1 MSQAKLRGLT
11 ILPEFP
17 SKCCSLLLTVGERI
31 VPALERRDV
40 RGLKHREFLNLV
52 NIGQPCAPALR
63 QSRTLPLSIVLE
75 VAPMKHHILVVDD
88 EKSVRE
94 SQALLLRASGYEVST
109 AENGLDALLQLKTPN
124 LPDLVISDLNMPH
137 MSGFELLSVLRRR
150 FPQISVI
157 ASSGAYLTGA
167 AVPGGVIADAFHSKN
182 GSGPAVLLKTVARL
196 LETSAQ
202 RNSEHQGQSAPVW
215 IPRNGK
221 DSNGVPFIVVT
232 CTNCLRSFPL
242 SVLHEDL
249 QEVQEAA
256 CLFCPET
263 VRYVVDFSRDVNS
276 PKPPKNASA
285 AAATSRAAV

>member
-1 MSQAKLRGLT
+1 
-11 ILPEFP
+11 
-17 SKCCSLLLTVGERI
+17 
-31 VPALERRDV
+31 
-40 RGLKHREFLNLV
+40 
-52 NIGQPCAPALR
+52 
-63 QSRTLPLSIVLE
+63 
-75 VAPMKHHILVVDD
+75 MKHHILVVDD

-94 SQALLLRASGYEVST
+94 SQALLFRASGYDVSM

-157 ASSGAYLTGA
+157 ASSGAYLSGED
-167 AVPGGVIADAFHSKN
+167 VPGGVIADAFHSKN
-182 GSGPAVLLKTVARL
+182 GSGPVELLKTVAQL
-196 LETSAQ
+196 LATSAE
-202 RNSEHQGQSAPVW
+202 RNTEHQSQSAPVW

-242 SVLHEDL
+242 SVLHENL

-256 CLFCPET
+256 CLFCPEI
-263 VRYVVDFSRDVNS
+263 VRYVVDFSLDVSS
-276 PKPPKNASA
+276 PKPPRNASA
-285 AAATSRAAV
+285 VATSSRAAV

>member
-1 MSQAKLRGLT
+1 MKSQ
-11 ILPEFP
+11 
-17 SKCCSLLLTVGERI
+17 
-31 VPALERRDV
+31 
-40 RGLKHREFLNLV
+40 
-52 NIGQPCAPALR
+52 
-63 QSRTLPLSIVLE
+63 
-75 VAPMKHHILVVDD
+75 ILVVDD
-88 EKSVRE
+88 ETSVRE
-94 SQALLLRASGYEVST
+94 SQALLLRASGYLVAT
-109 AENGLDALLQLKTPN
+109 AENGLDALLQLKAPN
-124 LPDLVISDLNMPH
+124 LPDLIISDLNMPH

-157 ASSGAYLTGA
+157 ASSGAYLSGDS
-167 AVPGGVIADAFHSKN
+167 VPGGVIADAFHSKN

-202 RNSEHQGQSAPVW
+202 RSTEHQSQSAPVW

-242 SVLHEDL
+242 SVLHENL

-256 CLFCPET
+256 CLFCPEI

-276 PKPPKNASA
+276 PKPRRSAGADDRAIGNGIGNAT
-285 AAATSRAAV
+285 TS

>member
-1 MSQAKLRGLT
+1 M
-11 ILPEFP
+11 
-17 SKCCSLLLTVGERI
+17 
-31 VPALERRDV
+31 
-40 RGLKHREFLNLV
+40 KHR
-52 NIGQPCAPALR
+52 
-63 QSRTLPLSIVLE
+63 
-75 VAPMKHHILVVDD
+75 ILVVDD

-94 SQALLLRASGYEVST
+94 SQALLLRASGYNVST

-124 LPDLVISDLNMPH
+124 LPDLIISDLNMPH

-157 ASSGAYLTGA
+157 ASSGAYLSGDD
-167 AVPGGVIADAFHSKN
+167 VPGGVIADAFHSKD
-182 GSGPAVLLKTVARL
+182 GSGAALLLKTVARL

-202 RNSEHQGQSAPVW
+202 RNSEHQSQSAPVW

-221 DSNGVPFIVVT
+221 DSNGVPYIVVT

-242 SVLHEDL
+242 SVLHENL

-263 VRYVVDFSRDVNS
+263 VRYVVDFSRDVSS
-276 PKPPKNASA
+276 PKPPRSA
-285 AAATSRAAV
+285 CAAATPSRATV

>member
-1 MSQAKLRGLT
+1 
-11 ILPEFP
+11 
-17 SKCCSLLLTVGERI
+17 
-31 VPALERRDV
+31 
-40 RGLKHREFLNLV
+40 
-52 NIGQPCAPALR
+52 
-63 QSRTLPLSIVLE
+63 
-75 VAPMKHHILVVDD
+75 MKHHILVVDD
-88 EKSVRE
+88 ERSVRE
-94 SQALLLRASGYEVST
+94 SQALLLRASGYDVSM
-109 AENGLDALLQLKTPN
+109 AENGLDALLQLKNPN

-157 ASSGAYLTGA
+157 ASSGAYLTGD

-202 RNSEHQGQSAPVW
+202 RNTEHQSQSAPVW

-242 SVLHEDL
+242 SVLHENL

-256 CLFCPET
+256 CLFCPEI
-263 VRYVVDFSRDVNS
+263 VRYVVDFSRDVYS
-276 PKPPKNASA
+276 PGSSKT
-285 AAATSRAAV
+285 ATAGGSSSKVAGNH

>member
-1 MSQAKLRGLT
+1 MRFS
-11 ILPEFP
+11 
-17 SKCCSLLLTVGERI
+17 GE
-31 VPALERRDV
+31 ERR
-40 RGLKHREFLNLV
+40 RF
-52 NIGQPCAPALR
+52 PPF
-63 QSRTLPLSIVLE
+63 VLAG
-75 VAPMKHHILVVDD
+75 VATMKHHVLVVDD

-94 SQALLLRASGYEVST
+94 SQALLFRASGYDVSM

-157 ASSGAYLTGA
+157 ASSGAYLCGDD
-167 AVPGGVIADAFHSKN
+167 VPGGVIADAFHSKN
-182 GSGPAVLLKTVARL
+182 GSGPAELLKIVARL
-196 LETSAQ
+196 LETSAE
-202 RNSEHQGQSAPVW
+202 RSTEHQSQSAPIW

-221 DSNGVPFIVVT
+221 DSSGVPFIVVT

-242 SVLHEDL
+242 GVLHENL

-256 CLFCPET
+256 CLFCPEL

-276 PKPPKNASA
+276 PKPPRNASA
-285 AAATSRAAV
+285 VATSSRAAV